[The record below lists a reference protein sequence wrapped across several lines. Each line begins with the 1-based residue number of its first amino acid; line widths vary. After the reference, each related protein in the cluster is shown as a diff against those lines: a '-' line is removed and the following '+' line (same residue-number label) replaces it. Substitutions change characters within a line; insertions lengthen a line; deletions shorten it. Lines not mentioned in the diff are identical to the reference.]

1 MNEKKLFIAT
11 SSFAKDYPKLLSD
24 LKKNKVNFQLNPLGK
39 KLKKSEILKY
49 AINSTHLIAGTEKYD
64 LEILNKLKHLR
75 LIFRLG
81 SGTENIDLDFALKK
95 NIKILKPKITLEKAV
110 GELTIGLILNLLRKI
125 NTHDKNL
132 KLKIWKKEMGNLLY
146 KKNVGIIGYGKIGR
160 YVGKLV
166 KAFGAKILIND
177 VKNFKNK
184 TNLKNIFRNSDIVT
198 IHSNFIKKDFKLI
211 NKNYLKLLKKNAIII
226 NTSRSEIL
234 DYEYLY
240 YLLKHNKIRGAALDV
255 FDIEPYYGKLIKL
268 QNTILTPH
276 IGSYAS
282 EIRNQMEKE
291 AVKSIIKHR

>member
-81 SGTENIDLDFALKK
+81 SGTDNIDLDSALKK

>member
-1 MNEKKLFIAT
+1 MNKKKLFIAT
-11 SSFAKDYPKLLSD
+11 SSFAKDYPKLLND
-24 LKKNKVNFQLNPLGK
+24 LRKNKVQFQLNPLGK
-39 KLKKSEILKY
+39 KLNKSEILKY
-49 AINSTHLIAGTEKYD
+49 AINSTHLVAGTEKYD
-64 LEILNKLKHLR
+64 VEILNKLKHLR

-146 KKNVGIIGYGKIGR
+146 KKNVGIIGYGKIGN
-160 YVGKLV
+160 YVGKLA
-166 KAFGAKILIND
+166 KAFGANILIND
-177 VKNFKNK
+177 VKNIKNK
-184 TNLKNIFRNSDIVT
+184 TNLKNIFKYSDIVT
-198 IHSNFIKKDFKLI
+198 IHSNFIKQNFKLI
-211 NKNYLKLLKKNAIII
+211 NKKYLKFLKKNSIII
-226 NTSRSEIL
+226 NTSRSEII

>member
-81 SGTENIDLDFALKK
+81 SGTDNIDLDSALKK

-110 GELTIGLILNLLRKI
+110 GELTIGFILNLLRKI
-125 NTHDKNL
+125 NSQDKNL
-132 KLKIWKKEMGNLLY
+132 KIKVWKKEMGNLLY
-146 KKNVGIIGYGKIGR
+146 KKNVGIIGYGKIGS

>member
-1 MNEKKLFIAT
+1 MFINEIQE
-11 SSFAKDYPKLLSD
+11 
-24 LKKNKVNFQLNPLGK
+24 V
-39 KLKKSEILKY
+39 
-49 AINSTHLIAGTEKYD
+49 
-64 LEILNKLKHLR
+64 R
-75 LIFRLG
+75 L
-81 SGTENIDLDFALKK
+81 
-95 NIKILKPKITLEKAV
+95 
-110 GELTIGLILNLLRKI
+110 
-125 NTHDKNL
+125 
-132 KLKIWKKEMGNLLY
+132 Y
-146 KKNVGIIGYGKIGR
+146 
-160 YVGKLV
+160 
-166 KAFGAKILIND
+166 
-177 VKNFKNK
+177 
-184 TNLKNIFRNSDIVT
+184 
-198 IHSNFIKKDFKLI
+198 FIKKDFKLI

>member
-49 AINSTHLIAGTEKYD
+49 AINSTHLVAGTEKYD
-64 LEILNKLKHLR
+64 VEILNKLKHLR

-81 SGTENIDLDFALKK
+81 SGTDNIDLDSALKK

-110 GELTIGLILNLLRKI
+110 GELTIGFILNLLRKI
-125 NTHDKNL
+125 NSQDKNL
-132 KLKIWKKEMGNLLY
+132 KIKVWKKEMGNLLY
-146 KKNVGIIGYGKIGR
+146 KKNVGIIGYGKIGS

>member
-81 SGTENIDLDFALKK
+81 SGTDNIDLDSALKK

-110 GELTIGLILNLLRKI
+110 GELTIGFILNLLRKI
-125 NTHDKNL
+125 NSQDKNL
-132 KLKIWKKEMGNLLY
+132 KIKVWNKEMGNLLY
-146 KKNVGIIGYGKIGR
+146 KKNVGIIGYGKIGS